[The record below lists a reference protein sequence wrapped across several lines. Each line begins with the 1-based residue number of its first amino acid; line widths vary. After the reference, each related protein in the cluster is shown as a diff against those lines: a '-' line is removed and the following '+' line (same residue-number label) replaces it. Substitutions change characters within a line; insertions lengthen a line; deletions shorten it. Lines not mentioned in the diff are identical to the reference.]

1 MNFIFMIFLSI
12 LSTLF
17 FVIWVFLFFKYRKRY
32 GVLIQKVDGKIFT
45 LKELYFIGLGFIEF
59 YEKRAGEKITSSDKA
74 IEKIK
79 NLAEVFGR
87 DNAELYYYVS
97 QGAMITLLFTF
108 LPIGLSLGCVLN
120 SFLGVLCGLL
130 LVFAMVYGIQS
141 SINGA
146 IARKKEDISNEFP
159 KMVSKLTL
167 LINAGMIV
175 RKAWDEVAYSNN
187 ESNLYAE
194 MRAASKDIR
203 EGMSIEEAMESFANR
218 CGTKEIR
225 KFTSIYVQCVK
236 RGAADSI
243 NSMKTMSD
251 EAWENKKQTAKQKG
265 EIAAEKL
272 MIPTMIMFIG
282 ILIVVVVPMISSILG
297 VV

>member
-1 MNFIFMIFLSI
+1 MKFFFMLILSV

-17 FVIWVFLFFKYRKRY
+17 FIIWVLLFFKYRKRY
-32 GVLIQKVDGKIFT
+32 GILIQKIDKKIFT

-59 YEKRAGEKITSSDKA
+59 YEKRTGEKITSDDKA
-74 IEKIK
+74 TVRIK
-79 NLAEVFGR
+79 ELAEVFGR
-87 DNAELYYYVS
+87 DNAELYYYVT
-97 QGAMITLLFTF
+97 QGAKITLLFTF
-108 LPIGLSLGCVLN
+108 LPMGFSLGCVMN
-120 SFLGVLCGLL
+120 SFFGVLCGALL
-130 LVFAMVYGIQS
+130 IFAMVYGIQS
-141 SINGA
+141 SINSA
-146 IARKKEDISNEFP
+146 ISRKKEDIANEFP

-175 RKAWDEVAYSNN
+175 RKAWDEVAYSSD

-203 EGMSIEEAMESFANR
+203 EGMSIEKSMESFANR

-236 RGAADSI
+236 RGAADSV

-272 MIPTMIMFIG
+272 MIPTIIMFFG
-282 ILIVVVVPMISSILG
+282 ILIVVVVPMVSSMLG
-297 VV
+297 SF